1 MPSLKPVGMDLA
13 KYGPWALVIGGSEG
27 VGAEFARLL
36 AADGFRLVLV
46 ARKAGP
52 LEELAAELRGNGT
65 EVRTASVDLAQDDA
79 LAQVRKVTD
88 DIEVGLL
95 IYNAGANNTR
105 GLFVELPEEVTGAV
119 LAITVLGQANFAR
132 HYGALMVGRGRGGI
146 ILGGSLSSYLG
157 SPTLA
162 AYTGAK
168 AFSRI
173 FSEALW
179 AECAPLGVDVLH
191 LNIGFTATPA
201 MARLGMPV
209 ELAEP
214 PETVAREGLENIAN
228 GPVWIVSTPGNVERA
243 RLIGGVDNRAETV
256 RAHAIAP
263 RDRTA
268 EAAKEHQ
275 KLAGS

>member
-1 MPSLKPVGMDLA
+1 MDLH
-13 KYGPWALVIGGSEG
+13 KYGPWALIIGGSEG
-27 VGAEFARLL
+27 VGAAFARLL
-36 AADGFRLVLV
+36 AADGFKLVLV
-46 ARKAGP
+46 ARKQGP
-52 LEELAAELRGNGT
+52 LDALAAELRGQGA
-65 EVRTASVDLAQDDA
+65 EVRVLSADLSQPDV
-79 LAQVRKVTD
+79 LAQVRAVTD
-88 DIEVGLL
+88 DVEVGLM

-105 GLFVELPEEVTGAV
+105 GLFVELPEEVTGSV

-132 HYGALMVGRGRGGI
+132 HYGALMVKRGRGGI

-162 AYTGAK
+162 TYTGAK

-209 ELAEP
+209 DLAEP

-243 RLIGGVDNRAETV
+243 RLISAVDNRAEIV
-256 RAHAIAP
+256 RSNAIPP
-263 RDRTA
+263 RDETA
-268 EAAKEHQ
+268 KAARDHQ
-275 KLAGS
+275 RLGGGA